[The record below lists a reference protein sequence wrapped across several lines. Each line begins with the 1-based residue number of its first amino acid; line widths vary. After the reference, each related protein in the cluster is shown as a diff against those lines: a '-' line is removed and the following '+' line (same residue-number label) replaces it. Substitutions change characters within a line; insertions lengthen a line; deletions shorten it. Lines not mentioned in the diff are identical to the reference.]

1 MNKYDGWQIIADGV
15 AVLILVGA
23 IWLLRQLAGG

>member
-1 MNKYDGWQIIADGV
+1 MNKYDGWQIIAGGV

-23 IWLLRQLAGG
+23 IWLLRQCAGG